1 MGIFWALVALSVMI
15 FIHELGHYLAAKFFC
30 VKVERFS
37 IGFGPV
43 LAKKMCCGNEW
54 AISALPLGGYVQMKG
69 QDDTDP
75 GKLSSDPDSY
85 SAKKPWQRIVILLA
99 GPFANFFLA
108 YMLYLFIALWGYQ
121 AYAPQIGKV
130 LPHSPAA
137 QAGLRSGDR
146 ILAVDGHS
154 VATWNQ
160 MSDYLQHHPHAFDLL
175 IKRGEKRLHIT
186 VAPKLTAT
194 KNIFG
199 EKIKRPMIGIAP
211 DFKATVTV
219 HHTLLSAT
227 TYAWQ
232 KTVDAA
238 KFIVVGIEKMIE
250 GIVSPKEIGGVI
262 TIVDVTAKASQI
274 GLAPF
279 LALCALIS
287 VNLGILNLLPIPALD
302 GGHIMINLYE
312 MITRKSPTPQMLYR
326 ITYVGWIFIIGL
338 LGLGLYNDINRLLGA
353 H

>member
-1 MGIFWALVALSVMI
+1 MGIVWALLALSVMI
-15 FIHELGHYLAAKFFC
+15 FIHELGHYLAAKFFG

-43 LAKKMCCGNEW
+43 LAKKECCGNEW

-75 GKLSSDPDSY
+75 GKMSSDPDSY
-85 SAKKPWQRIVILLA
+85 SAKKPWQRIIILLA

-108 YMLYLFIALWGYQ
+108 YLLYFAIAIIGFQ
-121 AYAPQIGKV
+121 SYAPVIGKV
-130 LPHSPAA
+130 LPDSPAL
-137 QAGLRSGDR
+137 QAGLQKGDR
-146 ILAVDGHS
+146 IVAVDGHK
-154 VATWNQ
+154 VETWSQ
-160 MSDYLQHHPHAFDLL
+160 MSAMLAKNPHRFDLL
-175 IKRGEKRLHIT
+175 IERNGKKFHIQ
-186 VAPKLTAT
+186 VAPKVRRV
-194 KNIFG
+194 KNLFG
-199 EKIKRPMIGIAP
+199 EEIQRPMIGIAP
-211 DFKATVTV
+211 AEEYITTRLGVLEATK
-219 HHTLLSAT
+219 
-227 TYAWQ
+227 YAWN
-232 KTVDAA
+232 KTIDAA
-238 KFIVVGIEKMIE
+238 RFIVIGIEKMIE
-250 GIVSPKEIGGVI
+250 GVVSPKEIGGVI

-274 GLAPF
+274 GITAF

-312 MITRKSPTPQMLYR
+312 MITRRPPSPEMLYR

-338 LGLGLYNDINRLLGA
+338 MGLGLYNDINRLLGA

>member
-1 MGIFWALVALSVMI
+1 MGIIWALLALSVMI
-15 FIHELGHYLAAKFFC
+15 FVHELGHYLAARFFG

-43 LAKKMCCGNEW
+43 IAKKMCCGNEW

-75 GKLSSDPDSY
+75 GKMSTDPDSY
-85 SAKKPWQRIVILLA
+85 SAKKPWQRIIILLA

-108 YMLYLFIALWGYQ
+108 YLLYFLIALIGIQ
-121 AYAPQIGKV
+121 SYAPVIGKV
-130 LPHSPAA
+130 LPDSPAL
-137 QAGLRSGDR
+137 QAGLQEGDK
-146 ILAVDGHS
+146 IVAVDGKR
-154 VATWNQ
+154 VATWSQ
-160 MSDYLQHHPHAFDLL
+160 MSALLAKNPHRFDLL
-175 IKRGEKRLHIT
+175 IEREGKKLHIHVT
-186 VAPKLTAT
+186 PKIRNV

-199 EKIKRPMIGIAP
+199 EEIKRPMIGIAP
-211 DFKATVTV
+211 AERYVTQR
-219 HHTLLSAT
+219 LDPAEAIL
-227 TYAWQ
+227 YAWD
-232 KTVDAA
+232 KTIAA
-238 KFIVVGIEKMIE
+238 ARFILVGIEKMIE
-250 GIVSPKEIGGVI
+250 GVVSPKEIGGVI
-262 TIVDVTAKASQI
+262 TIVDVTAKASQMGI
-274 GLAPF
+274 TAF

-312 MITRKSPTPQMLYR
+312 MITRKSPSPETLYR

-338 LGLGLYNDINRLLGA
+338 MGLGLYNDINRLLGA

>member
-1 MGIFWALVALSVMI
+1 MGIVWALLALSVMI
-15 FIHELGHYLAAKFFC
+15 FIHELGHYLAAKFFG

-43 LAKKMCCGNEW
+43 LAKKECCGNEW

-75 GKLSSDPDSY
+75 GKMSSDPDSY
-85 SAKKPWQRIVILLA
+85 SAKKPWQRIIILLA

-108 YMLYLFIALWGYQ
+108 YLLYFAIAIIGFQ
-121 AYAPQIGKV
+121 SYAPVIGKV
-130 LPHSPAA
+130 LPDSPAL
-137 QAGLRSGDR
+137 QAGLQKGDR
-146 ILAVDGHS
+146 IVAVDGHK
-154 VATWNQ
+154 VETWSQ
-160 MSDYLQHHPHAFDLL
+160 MSAMLAKNPHRFDLL
-175 IKRGEKRLHIT
+175 IERSGKEFHIRI
-186 VAPKLTAT
+186 APKVRRV
-194 KNIFG
+194 KNLFG
-199 EKIKRPMIGIAP
+199 EEIQRPMIGIAP
-211 DFKATVTV
+211 AEEYVTTRFGFFEATK
-219 HHTLLSAT
+219 
-227 TYAWQ
+227 YAWD
-232 KTVDAA
+232 KTIAA
-238 KFIVVGIEKMIE
+238 ARFIVIGIEKMIE
-250 GIVSPKEIGGVI
+250 GVVSPKEIGGVI

-274 GLAPF
+274 GITAF

-312 MITRKSPTPQMLYR
+312 MITRRPPSPEMLYR

-338 LGLGLYNDINRLLGA
+338 MGLGLYNDINRLLGA

>member
-1 MGIFWALVALSVMI
+1 MGIVWALLALSVMI
-15 FIHELGHYLAAKFFC
+15 FIHELGHYLAAKFFG

-43 LAKKMCCGNEW
+43 LAKKECCGNEW

-75 GKLSSDPDSY
+75 GKMSSDPDSY
-85 SAKKPWQRIVILLA
+85 SAKKPWQRIIILLA

-108 YMLYLFIALWGYQ
+108 YLLYFAIAIIGFQ
-121 AYAPQIGKV
+121 SYAPVIGKV
-130 LPHSPAA
+130 LPDSPAL
-137 QAGLRSGDR
+137 QAGLQKGDR
-146 ILAVDGHS
+146 IVAVDGHK
-154 VATWNQ
+154 VETWSQ
-160 MSDYLQHHPHAFDLL
+160 MSAMLAKNPHRFDLL
-175 IKRGEKRLHIT
+175 IERNGKKFHIRI
-186 VAPKLTAT
+186 APKVRRV
-194 KNIFG
+194 KNLFG
-199 EKIKRPMIGIAP
+199 EEIQRPMIGIAP
-211 DFKATVTV
+211 AEEYITTRLGVLEATK
-219 HHTLLSAT
+219 
-227 TYAWQ
+227 YAWN
-232 KTVDAA
+232 KTIDAA
-238 KFIVVGIEKMIE
+238 RFIVIGIEKMIE
-250 GIVSPKEIGGVI
+250 GVVSPKEIGGVI

-274 GLAPF
+274 GITAF

-312 MITRKSPTPQMLYR
+312 MITRRPPSPEMLYR

-338 LGLGLYNDINRLLGA
+338 MGLGLYNDINRLLGA